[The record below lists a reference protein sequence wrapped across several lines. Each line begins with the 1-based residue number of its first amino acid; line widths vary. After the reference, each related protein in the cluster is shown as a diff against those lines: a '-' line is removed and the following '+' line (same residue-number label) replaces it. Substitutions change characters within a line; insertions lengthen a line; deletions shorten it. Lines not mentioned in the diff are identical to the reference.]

1 MGKLTKATGDKKKA
15 VKKTVKKV
23 EKKAEKKVVKKA
35 TVKPAVKKI
44 KAVSKP
50 AEKKVK
56 KVNNGESISVDHHP
70 LVSFPKD
77 ILAHFRNIIVTQKKE
92 LVEEIESLTG
102 RMLDSTTGEGSEDN
116 SIYSLHMADQGTDA
130 MEREKNYLFA
140 QRNDDHIRRLD
151 EALKRIDAGTFGV
164 CVVCGKLIEKERL
177 EAVPTT
183 QKHVDCKNQMKRLN
197 REPLNY

>member
-1 MGKLTKATGDKKKA
+1 MGKLKKATSDKKKA
-15 VKKTVKKV
+15 VKKV
-23 EKKAEKKVVKKA
+23 EKKVQ
-35 TVKPAVKKI
+35 KPAAKKTKAVIKPAHKKI
-44 KAVSKP
+44 KKAAVVSAVAAAP
-50 AEKKVK
+50 ERR
-56 KVNNGESISVDHHP
+56 P
-70 LVSFPKD
+70 TVSFPKD
-77 ILAHFRNIIVTQKKE
+77 TLEHFKNIIMTQKRE

-151 EALKRIDAGTFGV
+151 EALKRIDQGTFGI
-164 CVVCGKLIEKERL
+164 CVVCEKLIEKERL